1 MSAGLPNITG
11 KTSSYAVQ
19 SGSGSGALTSK
30 VIKDAKLWGSNTT
43 HIASLSLDASN
54 SNDIYDNSSTVTP
67 ESLSTKFFIKY

>member
-11 KTSSYAVQ
+11 TTKSYAVQ
-19 SGSGSGALTSK
+19 AGSGSGALTST
-30 VIKDAKLWGSNTT
+30 ITHTAKLWGSNTT
-43 HIASLSLDASN
+43 KIASLSLDASN